1 MGIFGTSFEKKVKD
15 AIGAVAAKVPG
26 VRGLD
31 ATIQD
36 KMVTLVG
43 VAESLAAKGAAMREF
58 NALVETE
65 NTINTIRVAEPA
77 PAPEP
82 GAPIA
87 AERWHVVEKRDTLG
101 KIAQKYLGKASL
113 YPKIFD
119 ANRDILGDPDK
130 IYPGQK
136 LRIPE

>member
-36 KMVTLVG
+36 KIVTLVG

-77 PAPEP
+77 PAPKP
-82 GAPIA
+82 AAPTA
-87 AERWHVVEKRDTLG
+87 SERWHVVEKGDTLG